1 MSHPGAYSAADEA
14 GGSSRYRRASG
25 HLTPRPADN
34 ARNIAVLWQCPPLVG
49 RAGAGKDDQLCS
61 RRAGSGIVET
71 SAGPGVE
78 QCPVGLCPPHLRP
91 GSVAGIQLH
100 RRPVG
105 RRTVADVQTLAQR
118 LHRAVGLYGPRL
130 RVAAVTAVDL
140 HRRAVRAAP
149 PGLLDAA
156 APPAGVG
163 VPPGP
168 AGTLPPAVGPPAAG
182 TPPPVPPCHTSIT
195 AAKAMETARKASA
208 PGMSHPVDDVR
219 SGITPT

>member
-78 QCPVGLCPPHLRP
+78 RC
-91 GSVAGIQLH
+91 
-100 RRPVG
+100 PVG

-140 HRRAVRAAP
+140 HRRAVRAA
-149 PGLLDAA
+149 G
-156 APPAGVG
+156 
-163 VPPGP
+163 
-168 AGTLPPAVGPPAAG
+168 
-182 TPPPVPPCHTSIT
+182 
-195 AAKAMETARKASA
+195 
-208 PGMSHPVDDVR
+208 
-219 SGITPT
+219 